1 MAAIIEIQDLHVSYS
16 SRDGELHPALA
27 GISLGLMPGEI
38 LGVLGESGSGKSTLA
53 AALVGLLASNGC
65 ITGGTVFFEGENLPD
80 STTEALRQVR
90 GRRIAV
96 IFQEPSLALHPT
108 MRLGEQVR
116 QVLAAHGWTSKSSR
130 EKTHEAFAAVF
141 PTEADRFLRS
151 YPHQLSGGQ
160 RQRVLIAQA
169 IACGPNVIIADEP
182 TASLDPTTQMEIL
195 ELFRALKKKLGL
207 TMIFITHNPALL
219 AGFADRLLVLYGGR
233 VVELGPAETVLA
245 SPRHP
250 YTKALF
256 QAIPA
261 SVEASGTNRKAKLL
275 AIEGDSSPS
284 SLPRAGC
291 RFEPRCTERM
301 AVCKLREPTL
311 VNVGSAHT
319 VACVRYE

>member
-1 MAAIIEIQDLHVSYS
+1 MIIWLAWFHVSVVCL
-16 SRDGELHPALA
+16 D
-27 GISLGLMPGEI
+27 
-38 LGVLGESGSGKSTLA
+38 
-53 AALVGLLASNGC
+53 
-65 ITGGTVFFEGENLPD
+65 
-80 STTEALRQVR
+80 
-90 GRRIAV
+90 
-96 IFQEPSLALHPT
+96 
-108 MRLGEQVR
+108 
-116 QVLAAHGWTSKSSR
+116 
-130 EKTHEAFAAVF
+130 FA
-141 PTEADRFLRS
+141 
-151 YPHQLSGGQ
+151 
-160 RQRVLIAQA
+160 I
-169 IACGPNVIIADEP
+169 
-182 TASLDPTTQMEIL
+182 
-195 ELFRALKKKLGL
+195 
-207 TMIFITHNPALL
+207 
-219 AGFADRLLVLYGGR
+219 DRLLVLYGGR